1 MSETLV
7 AANGWGIWQS
17 PLPEAEGRRLIP
29 PAAARLAAHS
39 WAECGLEPWYA
50 RLGVRDEIQMSVA
63 ALFTWMVTILAGLI
77 LVVIWII
84 EYDPEFQTAAAT
96 RLPVPVIS
104 AHALLGL
111 GGLMLWIG
119 YLLENQRQL
128 AWATVAAL
136 GTVAVLGLI
145 MAARWISVYR
155 TVVDPG
161 PSLTRSTAVPPE
173 RNFPLPVVV
182 VHGILAVTT
191 LVLVLFTALGVGPR

>member
-1 MSETLV
+1 
-7 AANGWGIWQS
+7 
-17 PLPEAEGRRLIP
+17 
-29 PAAARLAAHS
+29 
-39 WAECGLEPWYA
+39 
-50 RLGVRDEIQMSVA
+50 MSVA

-119 YLLENQRQL
+119 YLLEDQQQL

-136 GTVAVLGLI
+136 GAVAILGLI
-145 MAARWISVYR
+145 MAARWIGVYR

-161 PSLTRSTAVPPE
+161 PSLTRSTTVPPE